1 VRFVRVV
8 FALQPR
14 DGKGGRS
21 TMDGTLRLLLLAS
34 ALVATAACSTRAEA
48 PRLSPLSPGAS
59 AQPRRTPATMR
70 VALALPLDSGEG
82 GAALDQLRSDEGEV
96 PDIAG
101 RWTGVWSG
109 FGVMSRRVSLA
120 RAEFNQ
126 AGRWGWGKIV
136 LSDTL
141 AADVPP
147 VVTYRGALGVPVMF
161 DVFPARV
168 VMKHE
173 AGGAHLSAVFRVDGD
188 RMLGTLRGHDTLILL
203 SRDR

>member
-1 VRFVRVV
+1 MR
-8 FALQPR
+8 
-14 DGKGGRS
+14 
-21 TMDGTLRLLLLAS
+21 GTLRLLVLAS
-34 ALVATAACSTRAEA
+34 ALVSTAACSTREEA
-48 PRLSPLSPGAS
+48 PRPAPLSPGPAVH
-59 AQPRRTPATMR
+59 PRWTPLTMR
-70 VALALPLDSGEG
+70 VALALPMESGEG
-82 GAALDQLRSDEGEV
+82 AAALDRLRSDEADV

-109 FGVMSRRVSLA
+109 FGVMSRRVSMA

-126 AGRWGWGKIV
+126 AGQWGWGTIV

-141 AADVPP
+141 AADVPA

-161 DVFPARV
+161 DVFPTRV

-173 AGGAHLSAVFRVDGD
+173 AGGAYLSAVFRVDGD

>member
-1 VRFVRVV
+1 M
-8 FALQPR
+8 
-14 DGKGGRS
+14 G
-21 TMDGTLRLLLLAS
+21 GTLRLLLLAS
-34 ALVATAACSTRAEA
+34 ALVSTAACSTRAEA
-48 PRLSPLSPGAS
+48 PPLSQRSPGA
-59 AQPRRTPATMR
+59 AGQPRSTPATMR
-70 VALALPLDSGEG
+70 VALAIPMEPGEG
-82 GAALDQLRSDEGEV
+82 VTARDRLRNDEADV

-109 FGVMSRRVSLA
+109 FGVMSRRVSMA

-126 AGRWGWGKIV
+126 AGRWGWGTIV

-161 DVFPARV
+161 DVFPTRV

-173 AGGAHLSAVFRVDGD
+173 AGGAYLSAVFRVDGD
-188 RMLGTLRGHDTLILL
+188 RMLGTLRGHDTLIVL

>member
-1 VRFVRVV
+1 MG
-8 FALQPR
+8 AN
-14 DGKGGRS
+14 
-21 TMDGTLRLLLLAS
+21 LRLLLLAGAFLS
-34 ALVATAACSTRAEA
+34 MAACSASVET
-48 PRLSPLSPGAS
+48 PSLSPRS
-59 AQPRRTPATMR
+59 ADSVPAAPFRTALTIR
-70 VALALPLDSGEG
+70 VALALPLESGESAVG
-82 GAALDQLRSDEGEV
+82 LDQLRGEEAAV

-109 FGVMSRRVSLA
+109 FGIMSRRVSLA

-141 AADVPP
+141 AADVPA
-147 VVTYRGALGVPVMF
+147 VVTYRGALGVPVIF
-161 DVFPARV
+161 DVFPSRV

-173 AGGAHLSAVFRVDGD
+173 AGGSYLSAVFRVDGD
-188 RMLGTLRGHDTLILL
+188 RMLGTLRGHDTLIVL